1 MLPSYYEFF
10 NSCKIISGKKALD
23 NLPYELRFF
32 GAERP
37 IIITD
42 KGVVGAGL
50 IDHVKNAF
58 KSSDM
63 TIGAIFDDVPPDSSV
78 KLVNEI
84 ASVYRENNCDSF
96 VAVGGGSPMDTAKGV
111 NIVISEGSD
120 KLGDFMGADMLTKP
134 MRPLIAVP
142 TTSGTGSEVTLVA
155 VIADTDKNIKMP
167 FVSQKLIA
175 SATILDPRMTITMPP
190 HITAATGMDALT
202 HAMEAYTCIQKNPM
216 SDAYAYAAIKLV
228 SEHLIRVV
236 KNGEDEN
243 GRLAL
248 ANAATMAGAA
258 FSNSMVG
265 MVHSLGHAT
274 GGVCHVPHGVAMSI
288 FLPFGLEYN
297 MKKTGDYLAEML
309 LPFGGVD
316 EYVKTPAKH
325 RAERVI
331 ELVKNLR
338 RDLRD
343 LCGLPM
349 TLKDAGVSES
359 ALETIA
365 RISIDDPSITFNPEE
380 LDYEDALEVLKRA
393 YQ

>member
-1 MLPSYYEFF
+1 MLPSYYEFY
-10 NSCKIISGKKALD
+10 NSCKIISGQKSLD

-32 GAERP
+32 NAERP
-37 IIITD
+37 LVITD
-42 KGVVGAGL
+42 KGVVAAGL
-50 IDHVKNAF
+50 IDHVINAF

-63 TIGAIFDDVPPDSSV
+63 TIGAIFDDVPPDSSAN
-78 KLVNEI
+78 LVNTI
-84 ASVYRENNCDSF
+84 AGVYRENKCDSF

-120 KLGDFMGADMLTKP
+120 RLMDFMGADMLTKP
-134 MRPLIAVP
+134 MRPFIAVP
-142 TTSGTGSEVTLVA
+142 TTSGTGSEVTLAA
-155 VIADTDKNIKMP
+155 VIADTDKGIKMP

-190 HITAATGMDALT
+190 HITAATAMDALT
-202 HAMEAYTCIQKNPM
+202 HAMEGYTCIQKNPM
-216 SDAYAYAAIKLV
+216 SDAYASAAVKMI
-228 SEHLIRVV
+228 SEHLVRVV
-236 KNGEDEN
+236 KNGDDEN

-297 MKKTGDYLAEML
+297 MDKTGEYLAELL

-316 EYVKTPAKH
+316 EYVKTPPKK
-325 RAERVI
+325 RAERLI
-331 ELVKNLR
+331 ELVRELQCE
-338 RDLRD
+338 LCD

-349 TLKDAGVSES
+349 TLKAAGVAEND
-359 ALETIA
+359 LEKIA
-365 RISIDDPSITFNPEE
+365 RVAIDDASITFNPEE
-380 LDYEDALEVLKRA
+380 LDYDDALAVLKRA

>member
-42 KGVVGAGL
+42 KGVVNAGL
-50 IDHVKNAF
+50 IEHVKKAF
-58 KSSDM
+58 HSSEM
-63 TIGAIFDDVPPDSSV
+63 TIGAIFDDVPPDSSLT
-78 KLVNEI
+78 LVNEI
-84 ASVYRENNCDSF
+84 AAVYRENQCDSF

-111 NIVISEGSD
+111 NIVISENSE
-120 KLGDFMGADMLTKP
+120 KLSDFMGADMLTKP
-134 MRPLIAVP
+134 MRPFIAIP
-142 TTSGTGSEVTLVA
+142 TTSGTGSEVTLAA
-155 VIADTDKNIKMP
+155 VIADTEKNIKMP

-190 HITAATGMDALT
+190 HITAATAMDALT
-202 HAMEAYTCIQKNPM
+202 HAMEAYTGIQKNPM
-216 SDAYAYAAIKLV
+216 SDAYAHAAIKII
-228 SEHLIRVV
+228 SEHLVRVV

-248 ANAATMAGAA
+248 ANAATLAGAA
-258 FSNSMVG
+258 FSNSMTG
-265 MVHSLGHAT
+265 MIHSLGHAT

-297 MKKTGDYLAEML
+297 MSKTGDYLAEML
-309 LPFGGVD
+309 LPFGGIE
-316 EYVKTPAKH
+316 EYVKTPADR
-325 RAERVI
+325 RAQRLI
-331 ELVKNLR
+331 ELV
-338 RDLRD
+338 RDLQRNLRD

-349 TLKDAGVSES
+349 TLREAGVSES
-359 ALETIA
+359 VLETIA
-365 RISIDDPSITFNPEE
+365 RLSIDDPALTFNPEE
-380 LDYEDALEVLKRA
+380 MDYEDALEVLKRA
-393 YQ
+393 YE